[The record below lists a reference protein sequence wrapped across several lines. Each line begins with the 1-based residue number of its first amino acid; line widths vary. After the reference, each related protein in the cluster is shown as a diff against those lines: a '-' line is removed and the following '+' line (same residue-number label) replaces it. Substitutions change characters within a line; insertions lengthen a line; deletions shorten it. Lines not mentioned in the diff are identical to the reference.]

1 MIKVAKILGWTFLV
15 LVLLLAVGVT
25 FTIGWRPFIGPR
37 ARPLTNFKFQSTP
50 ERLARGRYLV
60 EDVTACMVC
69 HSPHDWTKR
78 ERPVPPGMEAGGQ
91 DMSLLKGLPG
101 RIVAP
106 NISPD
111 PETGA
116 GDWTDDMLA
125 RAIREGIGHDGRA
138 LFPLMPYQDFASLSD
153 KDLASIIVYLRS
165 LPAVRNQLPPTQ
177 LIFPVGYLIRSVPQP
192 LSAPVPQPD
201 LSTPLKRG
209 DYLVT
214 IASCADC
221 HTPQDGHGQS
231 LPGMDYGG
239 GLLFEGPWG
248 RVVSANITPDPS
260 GIPYYDLELFTQA
273 LRTGYVKAR
282 PLNQIMSWGV
292 YSGMTDE
299 DIAAVFAKIKTLKP
313 VVHHV
318 DNTEPPTYCKLDKL
332 LHGGGNQN

>member
-1 MIKVAKILGWTFLV
+1 MKKVAKLLGWSFLV
-15 LVLLLAVGVT
+15 LILLLAGGIT

-37 ARPLTNFKFQSTP
+37 ARPLTNVKFQSTP

-60 EDVTACMVC
+60 ESVTACINC

-78 ERPVPPGMEAGGQ
+78 DAPIPLGI
-91 DMSLLKGLPG
+91 KGLPG
-101 RIVAP
+101 RIVAS

-116 GDWTDDMLA
+116 GVWTDDMLA
-125 RAIREGIGHDGRA
+125 RAIREGIGHEGRA
-138 LFPLMPYQDFASLSD
+138 LFPIMPYQDFASLSD
-153 KDLASIIVYLRS
+153 EDLASIIVYLRS

-177 LIFPVGYLIRSVPQP
+177 VIFPVGYLIRSVPQP

-209 DYLVT
+209 DYLAT

-221 HTPQDGHGQS
+221 HTPQDGHGQP

-260 GIPYYDLELFTQA
+260 GIPYNDFAVFTQA

-282 PLNQIMSWGV
+282 PLNQFMPWGV
-292 YSGMTDE
+292 YGGMTDE
-299 DIAAVFAKIKTLKP
+299 DIAAVFAKIKTFKP

-332 LHGGGNQN
+332 VHGGGNQN